1 MPQNTTTETTPE
13 FLTQNI
19 TSTTTQ
25 ITSTSQIPPEKKEST
40 SQIPQTTHIHT
51 PTVESTTQF
60 THILTTETTPPLTST
75 TEQSSVST
83 RAKDVPT
90 TLTTLHTA
98 PQTTIPSATTESTTT
113 SEKQIT
119 DQTTTQYTTKASTEK
134 TQEIT
139 TRATTTALFTTPLTD
154 STTQIT
160 STSQIQIETEASTS
174 QLSQTTQIPTSTV
187 ESTTKLTTTTEQS
200 TLFTQAKDGET
211 SIPITPAASKILTLS
226 QTTIPSSPTV
236 HMSTTEKPLTDPT
249 STQYISEVSTEK
261 TLEIA
266 TPASTPELFTEPIT
280 DTTIQITSKSQIP
293 TETDKSTSQ
302 LPQTTHIDTS
312 TPESTTLYGDILTQ
326 PSTQGGVTP
335 EERTSASTSASSL
348 PEHIFTLNT
357 TRLSSTTNLASLL
370 HSTLSEGISIF
381 NGSSFVHPTFL
392 STKTKFPDSVS
403 TTTSSPFVSS
413 LQTSSISTLR
423 SLISKFHNFSTLSP
437 PNATNMSESS
447 TSSLL
452 STSHF
457 VTNNETYISEE
468 TNSTL
473 PTHSKS
479 IAQNF
484 SYSPTS
490 LERTKPTILTV
501 ITRKVKQPD
510 FSPMSTTN
518 TSNQSSTLTVL
529 KTFHPSTSMKI
540 TNESELYITKQPT
553 HGILVTNTT
562 RTKDK
567 SYTMITARTSAKAN
581 KRLPVTK
588 ILNATDFDEKI
599 YSTPS
604 SPLQT
609 KPNASS
615 TMLVISRSIQQH
627 LSTPIKTHSTGKT
640 VLPSPSSSSS
650 TNTSMIIIS
659 RRTKPVT
666 SIIPPTITTTMLNI
680 STILATTI
688 SPMKGS
694 IIFGFDLLSLGT
706 RRASFIHKFINAFMP
721 YSGYSHYSIV
731 SWSKRPL
738 HVNFPLSKH
747 DSDRR
752 EPHIPDLA
760 DIVEKIKND
769 LSSTSVQEH
778 NLGNGDIPPVVVLFV
793 DPLETSLTMPLIK
806 AVRQLKKSRA
816 RVFLLNIGISKWPK
830 QGTLE
835 LLSSEPS
842 QLHIVHAPSY
852 RQLLNRALNT
862 PYQFR
867 LLSNQYKPITFKK
880 TNAPAY

>member
-1 MPQNTTTETTPE
+1 MLPENITTTTTR
-13 FLTQNI
+13 
-19 TSTTTQ
+19 
-25 ITSTSQIPPEKKEST
+25 ITSTSQIAAETEKSS
-40 SQIPQTTHIHT
+40 SQIPQTTQT
-51 PTVESTTQF
+51 STSTVESTTQF
-60 THILTTETTPPLTST
+60 TDILTTETTPPLTST
-75 TEQSSVST
+75 TEQPTQST
-83 RAKDVPT
+83 RATDVPT
-90 TLTTLHTA
+90 SLPTTFLTSTVHTL
-98 PQTTIPSATTESTTT
+98 PEPTIVSSSIIHSTTT
-113 SEKQIT
+113 AIPHT
-119 DQTTTQYTTKASTEK
+119 DQTSTEYTTKASTEK
-134 TQEIT
+134 TLEIT
-139 TRATTTALFTTPLTD
+139 TPATAIELFTTPLTD
-154 STTQIT
+154 TTTQIT
-160 STSQIQIETEASTS
+160 STSQIHTETEKSSS
-174 QLSQTTQIPTSTV
+174 QLSQTKQIHTSTV
-187 ESTTKLTTTTEQS
+187 QSTTQPTTTTEQS
-200 TLFTQAKDGET
+200 TLFTQAKDGDK
-211 SIPITPAASKILTLS
+211 SIPLTPASSKFQTLPQMTIL
-226 QTTIPSSPTV
+226 SSPIV
-236 HMSTTEKPLTDPT
+236 HTTTTEKPHTYQT
-249 STQYISEVSTEK
+249 STQYTSEASTERI
-261 TLEIA
+261 LEIS
-266 TPASTPELFTEPIT
+266 TQASTPELLTESIT

-312 TPESTTLYGDILTQ
+312 TAETTTLYSDIITQ
-326 PSTQGGVTP
+326 RGVTP
-335 EERTSASTSASSL
+335 KIRTSASRSASSV

-357 TRLSSTTNLASLL
+357 THLSSTTNLASLL
-370 HSTLSEGISIF
+370 HSTLSPSIPIF

-392 STKTKFPDSVS
+392 STKTKFPDTVS

-447 TSSLL
+447 TSSLF

-468 TNSTL
+468 TNSTF

-490 LERTKPTILTV
+490 HERTKPTILTV
-501 ITRKVKQPD
+501 ITTKRPD
-510 FSPMSTTN
+510 FSLKSTTN
-518 TSNQSSTLTVL
+518 ASNQSSTLTVL

-553 HGILVTNTT
+553 HGILLTNATE
-562 RTKDK
+562 TKDK
-567 SYTMITARTSAKAN
+567 SYTMITARTSAKAI

-604 SPLQT
+604 SLLQT

-615 TMLVISRSIQQH
+615 TMLVISRSIKQH

-650 TNTSMIIIS
+650 TNISMIIIS
-659 RRTKPVT
+659 RRTKPIT
-666 SIIPPTITTTMLNI
+666 SIIPPTIT
-680 STILATTI
+680 STIT

-721 YSGYSHYSIV
+721 YSGYSHYSII

-752 EPHIPDLA
+752 KPHIPDLA
-760 DIVEKIKND
+760 DIVEKIRND
-769 LSSTSVQEH
+769 LSSTTAKEEH
-778 NLGNGDIPPVVVLFV
+778 NLDNIPPVVVLFV
-793 DPLETSLTMPLIK
+793 DPIETKLTIPLIN
-806 AVRQLKKSRA
+806 AVEQLKQSGA
-816 RVFLLNIGISKWPK
+816 RVFLLNIGINKWPK

-835 LLSSEPS
+835 LLSSKPS
-842 QLHIVHAPSY
+842 HLHIVHAPSY

-867 LLSNQYKPITFKK
+867 LLSNQYKPIKFKK
-880 TNAPAY
+880 TNAPTS